1 MAESDLLAN
10 DMEIFDVQRL
20 ASSQK
25 HFSYVMV
32 PRKQC
37 LVHQQQSAVGSDPR
51 SAIDNTFFLLTLE
64 QLSESP
70 RSMNDKH
77 ALQSSFVEALAGF
90 TAGILSTLVVHP
102 LDIVKTRLQ
111 GKRSQL

>member
-1 MAESDLLAN
+1 M
-10 DMEIFDVQRL
+10 VR
-20 ASSQK
+20 SQK
-25 HFSYVMV
+25 LFFSYVMV

-37 LVHQQQSAVGSDPR
+37 LVHQQQSAVDSDPR
-51 SAIDNTFFLLTLE
+51 SAIDDISFFLTLE
-64 QLSESP
+64 QLPESP

-90 TAGILSTLVVHP
+90 TAGILSTLAVHP